1 MEDWMGTKSQGRGR
15 CALAAEPH
23 NLFMRG
29 KVTANQTQTQ
39 ANQQIALSPALRA
52 MCSRLDRNH

>member
-1 MEDWMGTKSQGRGR
+1 MDENDPQTMEDWIGTKSQGRGR

-39 ANQQIALSPALRA
+39 AN
-52 MCSRLDRNH
+52 